1 MIDESNPSKDYHDYV
16 FKGGRLVGQFDS
28 MYRHSSDVPW
38 HQNDQSAW
46 LDVRLGMELLR
57 EYGPFTRIHDFGCG
71 LGYFLDLLGAAV
83 GTRDCLLTGSDV
95 SPTACA
101 KASELFPRAKF
112 NVQDL
117 MTPSAPTQINAAEN
131 VHDKPL
137 FSLRATL
144 WYVFPEI
151 ENVVANIAAEM
162 RRDDLLLVVQNFPP
176 LNSDFIGKDVIPNP
190 DSLVQ
195 WFGASFRSK
204 RSIWIEDRESCGNDN
219 WFVGL
224 FHMQLGCNDE

>member
-16 FKGGRLVGQFDS
+16 FKGGRLVGQFDA

-38 HQNDQSAW
+38 HQNDQSTW
-46 LDVRLGMELLR
+46 LDVKLGMELLR

-83 GTRDCLLTGSDV
+83 GMPDCLLTGSDV

-101 KASELFPRAKF
+101 KASQLFPRAKF

-137 FSLRATL
+137 FSLRTTL

-176 LNSDFIGKDVIPNP
+176 LNSNFIGKDVIPNP

-195 WFGASFRSK
+195 WFGASFRST

-224 FHMQLGCNDE
+224 FRKQLG